1 MWNSYP
7 ILRPTIAL
15 LLGMVG
21 ANVVLGRVH
30 FSIYIPFALF
40 ALSVVCSVCLF
51 YRKNK
56 SVPTRNNRFGAAALA
71 AFFFLGATLA
81 HWRFISVEAHTID
94 SRKCRF
100 GVVDS
105 QPVEKTKW
113 WTFQFRENDGAVYM
127 AYLAKGD
134 STDHVPPE
142 LLVGDS
148 IWLVTYFDMP
158 TSPFLK
164 SQRQTQMDQ
173 RKHAW
178 KLRKQAMEVRK
189 KVKKAEREAKK
200 NKDNIKTSK
209 RRNNKRKKDSDN
221 EGMSTAASD
230 AAGRED
236 RSKYDGYSNYL
247 FFHGFSSV
255 IYCSEGAWGFCY
267 DDPGQQADFR
277 RQLAENK
284 DIASAMHER
293 YASAGFSEEANA
305 IVDAMTTGNKTE
317 ISKQLRQQFSDA
329 GISHVLALSGFHL
342 TVIVS
347 LIDVLLLRGVFSR
360 RWRRMSA
367 LLVIPFIWAFA
378 YIAGFPPS
386 LVRATIMCSVFQ
398 LALVV
403 GHGQQ
408 LKNAAA
414 IAGFFMIAFSPMII
428 MDVGF
433 QLSFLSIV
441 GIAVMGA
448 PLCTW
453 LGQKTGRW
461 AYVLDI
467 LCISLT
473 CTLFTFPVVAYHF
486 GQVPLYS
493 LLSNLFV
500 SLIATLIMW
509 AAVFWWIFS
518 WCNPVCGLLTSV
530 LNGLT
535 RAMVFVAE
543 SVSQLPMATVKY
555 SPNILEVICLYL
567 VIGYVLVYSY
577 NKKRKYLGI
586 SALMMLLVP
595 VVHYML

>member
-15 LLGMVG
+15 LLGMIG
-21 ANVVLGRVH
+21 TNVLLGKVH
-30 FSIYIPFALF
+30 FNIFIPFSLF
-40 ALSVVCSVCLF
+40 VIVVGLSVWLF
-51 YRKNK
+51 YRKEK
-56 SVPTRNNRFGAAALA
+56 LKTRSNGFGIVVLVAFFLFGA
-71 AFFFLGATLA
+71 TMA
-81 HWRFISVEAHTID
+81 HWRFLSVEAHTVD
-94 SRKCRF
+94 SHKCRF
-100 GVVDS
+100 GVVKS
-105 QPVEKTKW
+105 RPQEKQKW
-113 WTFQFRENDGAVYM
+113 WTFQFEESSGATYM
-127 AYLAKGD
+127 AYVSKGD
-134 STDHVPPE
+134 TANHEAPQ
-142 LLVGDS
+142 LLKGDS
-148 IWLVTYFDMP
+148 IWLITYFDMP

-164 SQRQTQMDQ
+164 AQRQHQMERRQ
-173 RKHAW
+173 HAW
-178 KLRKQAMEVRK
+178 KMRQMVKDAKK
-189 KVKKAEREAKK
+189 KVKKAKREAEKRK
-200 NKDNIKTSK
+200 NKKKPS
-209 RRNNKRKKDSDN
+209 RRRRKKESKQEVRNGHPADSVPGN
-221 EGMSTAASD
+221 
-230 AAGRED
+230 D

-247 FFHGFSSV
+247 FFHGIPSV
-255 IYCSEGAWGFCY
+255 LYCSEGAWGYFY
-267 DDPGQQADFR
+267 QTPE
-277 RQLAENK
+277 RQLSFREELQDEQGLAT
-284 DIASAMHER
+284 AMHDR
-293 YASAGFSEEANA
+293 YASAGFTDEAQA

-317 ISKQLRQQFSDA
+317 IGQQLRQQFSDA

-360 RWRRMSA
+360 RWRRISA
-367 LLVIPFIWAFA
+367 LFVIPFIWAFA

-386 LVRATIMCSVFQ
+386 LVRATIMCSVVQ

-414 IAGFFMIAFSPMII
+414 IACFFMIVVNPMII

-441 GIAVMGA
+441 GIAFMGA

-453 LGQKTGRW
+453 AGRKAGRW
-461 AYVLDI
+461 AVVLDI
-467 LCISLT
+467 VIISLT

-493 LLSNLFV
+493 ILSNLFV
-500 SLIATLIMW
+500 SLLATLIMW

-518 WCNPVCGLLTSV
+518 WCSPVCSLLTTA

-543 SVSQLPMATVKY
+543 TVSRLPMSTVRY

-567 VIGYVLVYSY
+567 VIIYLLVYAY

-586 SALMMLLVP
+586 SALMLLSVP
-595 VVHYML
+595 VMHFVI

>member
-1 MWNSYP
+1 MKTITRKSLLYKTGVEYGDFTINHVLGCSHGCMFPCYAFNMAKRFGNVKTYEEWIEPKLVSNALELLEIEIPKYKKDIKSVQLSFTTDPFMEQYP
-7 ILRPTIAL
+7 E
-15 LLGMVG
+15 VG
-21 ANVVLGRVH
+21 AMTLK
-30 FSIYIPFALF
+30 II
-40 ALSVVCSVCLF
+40 
-51 YRKNK
+51 
-56 SVPTRNNRFGAAALA
+56 NRL
-71 AFFFLGATLA
+71 
-81 HWRFISVEAHTID
+81 
-94 SRKCRF
+94 
-100 GVVDS
+100 
-105 QPVEKTKW
+105 
-113 WTFQFRENDGAVYM
+113 
-127 AYLAKGD
+127 
-134 STDHVPPE
+134 
-142 LLVGDS
+142 
-148 IWLVTYFDMP
+148 
-158 TSPFLK
+158 
-164 SQRQTQMDQ
+164 
-173 RKHAW
+173 
-178 KLRKQAMEVRK
+178 
-189 KVKKAEREAKK
+189 

-293 YASAGFSEEANA
+293 YVSAGFSEEANA